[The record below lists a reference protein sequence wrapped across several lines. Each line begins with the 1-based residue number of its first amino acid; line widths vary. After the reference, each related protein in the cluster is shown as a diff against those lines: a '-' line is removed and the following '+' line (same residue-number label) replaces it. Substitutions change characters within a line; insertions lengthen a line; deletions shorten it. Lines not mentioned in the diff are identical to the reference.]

1 MQKTKQDQ
9 YQTILTEQAWS
20 INNLLYGFWGHFLQD
35 TVVSPKWV
43 ILLAQVTNHSV
54 GFGLS
59 CLLMELAI

>member
-20 INNLLYGFWGHFLQD
+20 INNLLYGDIFCGTQWL
-35 TVVSPKWV
+35 